1 VTEFRTLSGEVRP
14 PTSFELELQR
24 KLRADG
30 VADIYLDPE
39 QTPQEWWN
47 VAELLTYEF
56 LASRDHAPFWSAW
69 LKEMKFRFGL
79 SEPACPAVEAYAR
92 LLKEGLWFTS
102 RDFAEGLSVAGR
114 LTGIETILDLQRE
127 DDVGEFTMHLNER
140 GRWFRVGLRLE
151 GRRFVPIK
159 TEHLHQSIVQP
170 VLLLLHDRRFIDIDD
185 LYRKGF
191 ARYLQGDASGAIT
204 AATSA
209 VETMLRTGLNQEGG
223 ELAKLCAQAQSAAW
237 MTPAVAETAK
247 KLQALRQDS
256 DAHASG
262 TDEQELALFALHIAG
277 SVLLYLGETFP
288 S

>member
-1 VTEFRTLSGEVRP
+1 MTEFRTLSGEVRP

-56 LASRDHAPFWSAW
+56 LLSQDHAPDWKAW
-69 LKEMKFRFGL
+69 QKEMKFRFGL
-79 SEPACPAVEAYAR
+79 PEPVGTAADAYAR
-92 LLKEGLWFTS
+92 LLKEGLWFTR
-102 RDFAEGLSVAGR
+102 RDFAETLSVAGR
-114 LTGIETILDLQRE
+114 LTAIETLLDLRHE
-127 DDVGEFTMHLNER
+127 DDAGEFTMHLNER
-140 GRWFRVGLRLE
+140 ARWFRVGLRLE

-170 VLLLLHDRRFIDIDD
+170 VLLLLHDRRFGDVDD

-191 ARYLQGDASGAIT
+191 TRYLQGDPSGAIT
-204 AATSA
+204 AAMSA
-209 VETMLRTGLNQEGG
+209 VETMLRTGLNQDGG
-223 ELAKLCAQAQSAAW
+223 DLAKLCAQAQSAAW

-262 TDEQELALFALHIAG
+262 TDEEELALFAMHIAG